1 MSAKTLP
8 HIPFND
14 CRDLQKLRSQRDKP
28 TTLYHLYD
36 PNLLKAMGRAFDA
49 ALEALAHES
58 RGEARI
64 RRELAL
70 LILYL
75 ADRGET
81 EPMRLSRFALTMM
94 MKRGD
99 DFDQSQAAPIFRFRL
114 MANPPFAE

>member
-1 MSAKTLP
+1 
-8 HIPFND
+8 
-14 CRDLQKLRSQRDKP
+14 
-28 TTLYHLYD
+28 
-36 PNLLKAMGRAFDA
+36 
-49 ALEALAHES
+49 
-58 RGEARI
+58 
-64 RRELAL
+64 LAL

-81 EPMRLSRFALTMM
+81 EPMRLSQFALTMM